1 VSNEIAAHPAGARND
16 GPLGEVAGQLRCSG
30 KSGRGKW
37 QRGSFAAV
45 AKVATGSLRD
55 SGKSGRKIVAGV
67 ARLLRSSG
75 KAAVPQWQ
83 KWQGRGAAVGEVK
96 EVREVGA
103 VCRGAA
109 SGYRASNMNL
119 GIGNLE
125 VCFVGLAE
133 NRAGQIINSL

>member
-1 VSNEIAAHPAGARND
+1 
-16 GPLGEVAGQLRCSG
+16 
-30 KSGRGKW
+30 
-37 QRGSFAAV
+37 
-45 AKVATGSLRD
+45 VATGPLRGSD
-55 SGKSGRKIVAGV
+55 K
-67 ARLLRSSG
+67 SG

-133 NRAGQIINSL
+133 NRAGQIINSLYFKLNSLIL